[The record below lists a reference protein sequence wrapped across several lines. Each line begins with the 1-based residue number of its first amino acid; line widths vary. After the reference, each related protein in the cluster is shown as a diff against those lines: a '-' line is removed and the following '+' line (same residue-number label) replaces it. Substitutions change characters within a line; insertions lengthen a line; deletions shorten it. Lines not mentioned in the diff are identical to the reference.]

1 VPAWIAWRYHIRGLL
16 YWGGLSYWSA
26 VEDPWTQPESYRGS
40 GVLQQGEKGVVFNGE
55 GMLVY
60 PARAVGYDG
69 IVPSIRLKALRD
81 AVEDYEYL
89 AILERLGRAEE
100 ARKVVLPLA
109 GSWFHWEKDPAAFD
123 RARTRLAEMI
133 VRARS

>member
-1 VPAWIAWRYHIRGLL
+1 M
-16 YWGGLSYWSA
+16 
-26 VEDPWTQPESYRGS
+26 EDPWTQPESYRGS

-69 IVPSIRLKALRD
+69 IVPSIRLCALRD

-89 AILERLGRAEE
+89 AILERLGQAEE
-100 ARKVVLPLA
+100 AQKVVLPLA
-109 GSWFHWEKDPAAFD
+109 GSWFRWEKDPAAYA
-123 RARTRLAEMI
+123 RARAKLAEMI
-133 VRARS
+133 VAAQK